1 MEPET
6 FVNLLLDHIESKAV
20 ISTEYNY
27 LYLHTWEV
35 APEIA
40 ARLPRFAQTFIEMPF
55 SIINYCNFNH
65 LK

>member
-27 LYLHTWEV
+27 LYLHTWKV

-40 ARLPRFAQTFIEMPF
+40 ARLPRFAVYIILIAKIGCFIYYVL
-55 SIINYCNFNH
+55 N
-65 LK
+65 

>member
-27 LYLHTWEV
+27 LSLHNWEV
-35 APEIA
+35 TPEIA
-40 ARLPRFAQTFIEMPF
+40 VRLPRFAQTFYYLKMPF
-55 SIINYCNFNH
+55 SIII
-65 LK
+65 LMLII

>member
-1 MEPET
+1 MEPEA
-6 FVNLLLDHIESKAV
+6 FINLLLDHIESKAV

-40 ARLPRFAQTFIEMPF
+40 ARLPRFARFLKMRFI
-55 SIINYCNFNH
+55 S
-65 LK
+65 